1 MTDSNGKSTSIDD
14 AMEAGEKM
22 VKEVVKSITGKHLYF
37 LTTHGV
43 EFIATVTSIMPDGFV
58 LYYPARLYEIEGDPR
73 VYLETLGRFSFNRF
87 TYMSFEK
94 LLTYGEAQPS
104 IQDFYVT
111 WRTDM
116 LEREK
121 EYIAK
126 YNASKE
132 EESKS
137 TEAEKEMVSDLEK
150 SGKIINLHPSPRT
163 KQ

>member
-1 MTDSNGKSTSIDD
+1 MLFRS
-14 AMEAGEKM
+14 
-22 VKEVVKSITGKHLYF
+22 
-37 LTTHGV
+37 
-43 EFIATVTSIMPDGFV
+43 
-58 LYYPARLYEIEGDPR
+58 
-73 VYLETLGRFSFNRF
+73 
-87 TYMSFEK
+87 
-94 LLTYGEAQPS
+94 S